1 MERITSQKNKIK
13 QHLEDKQGIT
23 PMDALR
29 LYGCFRLS
37 AIILKL
43 KEEGMKIVTVLR
55 SQYREDGNKHGIVQF
70 AEYWLESRFK
80 KEHAESYNFNL
91 ANSGANMPVPK
102 AYFMKTREY
111 NESNAQQNFEE
122 I

>member
-13 QHLEDKQGIT
+13 QHLEQRQGIT

-43 KEEGMKIVTVLR
+43 KE
-55 SQYREDGNKHGIVQF
+55 
-70 AEYWLESRFK
+70 
-80 KEHAESYNFNL
+80 
-91 ANSGANMPVPK
+91 
-102 AYFMKTREY
+102 
-111 NESNAQQNFEE
+111 
-122 I
+122 